1 MAKEYLLTHPKV
13 LIEVSQKLQ
22 QREQQEQAMK
32 TAVIQH
38 QTALT
43 NDKEMQSF
51 GPANAKVTV
60 VEFFDDQYIYCV
72 RLSTKVMKA
81 NPQV

>member
-43 NDKEMQSF
+43 NDKEMLRPGKCQSHGGGVF
-51 GPANAKVTV
+51 
-60 VEFFDDQYIYCV
+60 
-72 RLSTKVMKA
+72 
-81 NPQV
+81 